1 MVITQIRT
9 QALEYAATCD
19 AASER
24 ATSSIDRL
32 TFHMLREVWKALACE
47 RTNLTDAEAT
57 TEFHNLVDIQQ
68 DVAKHLRPTLH

>member
-19 AASER
+19 AASRR
-24 ATSSIDRL
+24 AANSIDRL
-32 TFHMLREVWKALACE
+32 TFHMLRELWKALACE
-47 RTNLTDAEAT
+47 GTNLTDAEAT
-57 TEFHNLVDIQQ
+57 TEFDNLVDIQQ